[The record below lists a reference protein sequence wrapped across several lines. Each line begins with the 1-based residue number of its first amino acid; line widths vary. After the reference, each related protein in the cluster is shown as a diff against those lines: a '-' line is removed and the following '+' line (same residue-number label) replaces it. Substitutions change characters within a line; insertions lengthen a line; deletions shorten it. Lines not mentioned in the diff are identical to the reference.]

1 MLISSNGWLWKA
13 DPKEM
18 GEKYT
23 GAITKE
29 TKETQ
34 ASGCQLE
41 TLIALKQLVLN
52 EFLELIESSIQNSNP
67 SRRLLTISG
76 QYAPVY
82 ERFVPVYRA
91 GIFLFYFLSISQP
104 FRGISTIAQLLN
116 PVKTPKLL
124 NQHSNKLWLL

>member
-1 MLISSNGWLWKA
+1 MDGSGRQIERKW
-13 DPKEM
+13 
-18 GEKYT
+18 EKYT

-29 TKETQ
+29 TQ
-34 ASGCQLE
+34 VSGCQLE

-82 ERFVPVYRA
+82 ERFVPVYGA
-91 GIFLFYFLSISQP
+91 GIFFPILFGYPNHFMESALSLDWS
-104 FRGISTIAQLLN
+104 SLA
-116 PVKTPKLL
+116 VV
-124 NQHSNKLWLL
+124 LWNVQGRQG